1 MTAVLFIRAD
11 DLLKASHYKRI
22 TVPGHTHGGKWVSPY
37 TKNVLVSDDHDTDKV
52 AAGSGSFYQKQAHK
66 KLASSVDGFATM
78 NSDAKAS
85 LIVAHA
91 TNMQKDASA
100 SAAVSGWKKAAIAVQ
115 NPSKAQWAAFHSQ
128 PESKKDQLLNEV
140 VSKTGKLSHLSSAK
154 AGFVPPQESINGI
167 EAQKTEQASPGQPQ
181 KAEID
186 PLAGSTFDT
195 PVPAQAKKTMDG
207 MFADGNVETLQAVA
221 DNNSANPH
229 VAAYAQKLLDKLKS
243 RADDGFVTLKD
254 WPSSKFK
261 LNADNQWEAH
271 GLGISDG
278 LVSVQGPELSAALFI
293 KKRMPVPADVVA
305 KLSDKSKA
313 AIVKDAAAEFGMST
327 MDVQALLSANEKAVV
342 PPTPTPLHTFT
353 GNGLES
359 YVYPGTGI
367 NKGKFSVSLQD
378 TDVSEFLPTVTFYPS
393 EDAAIK
399 AAKAAAGVKDGPKGG
414 DMTTTADFF
423 TPGEI
428 KSGMAKLAALAAANK
443 PGAYTPGFGTEE
455 VLGKPVAHKMFFG
468 PGSASGAKLEV
479 VNLADIIPSQDVI
492 DPNMVAGILK
502 TGAEDGMSDSPPE
515 VIRIGGKLYLQDGH
529 HRVSA
534 MALAGRTHVSV
545 MVADASGLD
554 SSGQPVFGGKPAGPK
569 EGDTKTENGKTYEL
583 KNGKWH
589 RVGEFGPLSP
599 GSFGKEAYAAG
610 IKSPMADPDFVA
622 VHGTDQSSNQTIQA
636 MSSWHKGWDQAANA
650 STGPGNSAKTV
661 EAAVQAD
668 DAASHKAAVTAM
680 ETGAFYQKEAIKK
693 LKAEHGTAW
702 AAMHP
707 TKQHELAH
715 AKYQALQGA
724 ASQAA
729 AVSGWKK
736 HMLAGQVPT
745 PSEVKAFAA
754 MASEDSAK
762 AGKMLAEAQGKIGGD
777 KLAVLVSQAHAKAVK
792 ANAFAVNTP
801 AQPAKVFVTEKPKVT
816 AFGPNNPNVEFKS
829 GAHIVAFDPA
839 SGAWQYKNSQGYW
852 EQVVNEPL
860 INHLNAG
867 RDADGV
873 ALLPAA
879 KPVTLTDKPA
889 YDHMGQSVSS
899 KMGHSLPSQK
909 TFHKLAAQ
917 DWMAANPGK
926 GAEMYEALASLKLSH
941 LAAMVGPDVKPAAP
955 VAAPASA
962 PVNDAAAKFKN
973 NWPVKEFIGVFK
985 LHGGPVSQG
994 MSIDQMLDPDQIEAY
1009 NKLTPLEA
1017 TDVAAAI
1024 SFYGPQKL
1032 KLFMDWVSA
1041 QNAKKA
1047 APVGPLPVT
1056 SSVYTNTQ
1064 PGHNKFWSVSVHGSQ
1079 MKTTYGKLGTQ
1090 GSTTTK
1096 DFASSDHAQMAAAKL
1111 KNEKMGKG
1119 YKYGYTGVHQYEGA
1133 APASAPVTPTPV
1145 SSGINVGSKIKQM
1158 ADGWQMD
1165 PSDGAFSGAPTLSQD
1180 AQNGYTFYAAH
1191 TGDGFQVGVLDDSGN
1206 PILYQD
1212 HKHQEDAAAQLA
1224 NYVIDF
1230 KSGLNPPSA
1239 DDILALDPK
1248 SGPKDGDTK
1257 MAMDGG
1263 TLVFKNGRW
1272 HKQGIVVPDFSDDFS
1287 KFKSNYINAA
1297 KMLKDAFDSGG
1308 PAAVKKLVTVHKKGA
1323 KAGGISFNVPGV
1335 AKFSVTPKD
1344 AVPRRVK
1351 MLAFI
1356 KALLD
1361 AKPGKKTV
1369 FTTDPSAVAAAK
1381 QGAAKPAQSASSPKV
1396 FVTAPPGKPG
1406 VTAIDGWAQTGPQTG
1421 SNPGGKF
1428 KDKNG
1433 VEWYCKFPADKN
1445 VAMNEIL
1452 AAKFYEMLG
1461 VSVPNLKLVEKGGK
1475 TGIASKWVD
1484 GMSKATAAK
1493 LAKAKGVHEA
1503 FAIDAWLANWDVV
1516 GLSNDNLMLNKDGA
1530 AVHVDVGGSLVYR
1543 AQGGEKGAD
1552 FGDTVPELETLK
1564 DPKKNDKSAAV
1575 FAGATP
1581 ESMQWGLNQLNKM
1594 KPSQITELCEKL
1606 GPGSTA
1612 DKTALAAKLIA
1623 RREFIL
1629 KKFGIQDQW
1638 TVVHKLDPANL
1649 PVNPADLPKPIQFTA
1664 SSKAHVNAQNTKDSE
1679 ALIAFA
1685 SKGNL
1690 TALKDYLY
1698 DAVDKETSA
1707 PLGKKSILDHPSKPL
1722 KEQWAGLVE
1731 LLQSISTPP
1740 MPTLTLPSLGS
1751 VGELGDISEF
1761 VGSFNPQERVE
1772 TVAAEHRM
1780 HFFMAL
1786 SHIDDI
1792 SGLVA
1797 GMKWS
1802 FLKAGGKFV
1811 QEAKAKHSSLSAA
1824 VRGYISS
1831 VQSSGSINHSWS
1843 QGKTTVQSGGK
1854 AVGIQGL
1861 TAKIYAEAQELPE
1874 GTTLIRGM
1882 SDTSS
1887 GKSMCNQLLACAP
1900 GTVIQNTDSMCASY
1914 NESHSWGGDVQMTI
1928 RCAKGC
1934 KATLSF
1940 ASGSF
1945 SGEHEITTLPG
1956 QRYVVLSTKKIG
1968 GTVHLEVLM
1977 LPPHDGY
1984 VSELSKLSALGKA
1997 ILVVFKRM
2005 M

>member
-66 KLASSVDGFATM
+66 KLAGMVDGFSTM
-78 NSDAKAS
+78 NPDAKAS

-91 TNMQKDASA
+91 TDMQKEASA
-100 SAAVSGWKKAAIAVQ
+100 SAAVSGWKKAALLGQ

-140 VSKTGKLSHLSSAK
+140 ESKAGKLSHLSSAK
-154 AGFVPPQESINGI
+154 AGFVPPQESTNGI

-181 KAEID
+181 KAEVD
-186 PLAGSTFDT
+186 PLSGPTVDT

-243 RADDGFVTLKD
+243 RANDGFVTLKG

-313 AIVKDAAAEFGMST
+313 AIVKDAAAEFGMSV
-327 MDVQALLSANEKAVV
+327 MDAQALLTANEK
-342 PPTPTPLHTFT
+342 T
-353 GNGLES
+353 
-359 YVYPGTGI
+359 
-367 NKGKFSVSLQD
+367 
-378 TDVSEFLPTVTFYPS
+378 
-393 EDAAIK
+393 
-399 AAKAAAGVKDGPKGG
+399 
-414 DMTTTADFF
+414 
-423 TPGEI
+423 
-428 KSGMAKLAALAAANK
+428 
-443 PGAYTPGFGTEE
+443 
-455 VLGKPVAHKMFFG
+455 
-468 PGSASGAKLEV
+468 
-479 VNLADIIPSQDVI
+479 
-492 DPNMVAGILK
+492 
-502 TGAEDGMSDSPPE
+502 
-515 VIRIGGKLYLQDGH
+515 
-529 HRVSA
+529 
-534 MALAGRTHVSV
+534 
-545 MVADASGLD
+545 
-554 SSGQPVFGGKPAGPK
+554 GPK

-583 KNGKWH
+583 HNGKWH

-599 GSFGKEAYAAG
+599 GAFGKQAYAAG

-622 VHGTDQSSNQTIQA
+622 VHGADQSSSQTIQA

-668 DAASHKAAVTAM
+668 DAASDKAAVAAM
-680 ETGAFYQKEAIKK
+680 ETGAFYQKEAVKK
-693 LKAEHGTAW
+693 LKAEHGAAW
-702 AAMHP
+702 ADMHP
-707 TKQHELAH
+707 SKQHALAH

-736 HMLAGQVPT
+736 HMLSGQVPT
-745 PSEVKAFAA
+745 PGEVKAFAA
-754 MASEDSAK
+754 MAMEDSAK
-762 AGKMLAEAQGKIGGD
+762 AGKMLAEVQGKIGGD

-792 ANAFAVNTP
+792 AHGTAKPTE
-801 AQPAKVFVTEKPKVT
+801 PAKVFVTTPPQKNPFGIKDADIESAQAPKVT

-839 SGAWQYKNSQGYW
+839 SGAWKYKNSEGYW

-860 INHLNAG
+860 IHHLNAG

-873 ALLPAA
+873 ALSPAA
-879 KPVTLTDKPA
+879 KPVTLADKPA
-889 YDHMGQSVSS
+889 YDHLAQSIANH
-899 KMGHSLPSQK
+899 KGHTLPAQK
-909 TFHKLAAQ
+909 TFSKLAAQ

-926 GAEMYEALASLKLSH
+926 GAEMYEALAAHKLSH
-941 LAAMVGPDVKPAAP
+941 LAAMIGPDVKPAEKP
-955 VAAPASA
+955 A
-962 PVNDAAAKFKN
+962 PVNTAKAKFKN
-973 NWPVKEFIGVFK
+973 NDPVNDFIYSFAT
-985 LHGGPVSQG
+985 HGDSSKQG
-994 MSIDQMLDPDQIEAY
+994 LSIDDLLEPKMIAAY

-1024 SFYGPQKL
+1024 SFYGPHKL

-1047 APVGPLPVT
+1047 APVGPVPVT

-1096 DFASSDHAQMAAAKL
+1096 DFASGFAAQKAAEKL
-1111 KNEKMGKG
+1111 KSEKKNKG

-1133 APASAPVTPTPV
+1133 APSVYAAPAAVPPPKFDVV
-1145 SSGINVGSKIKQM
+1145 SG
-1158 ADGWQMD
+1158 GWVHQV
-1165 PSDGAFSGAPTLSQD
+1165 SDGALSGAPSLSQD
-1180 AQNGYTFYAAH
+1180 TKDGHTYYVAH
-1191 TGDGFQVGVLDDSGN
+1191 TGDTFQVGVIDPEGN
-1206 PILYQD
+1206 PMD
-1212 HKHQEDAAAQLA
+1212 HEDFAHPEDAAAQMG
-1224 NYVIDF
+1224 NYID
-1230 KSGLNPPSA
+1230 GNNAEIPHPSV
-1239 DDILALDPK
+1239 DDIQALDPNG
-1248 SGPKDGDTK
+1248 GPKDGDTK

-1272 HKQGIVVPDFSDDFS
+1272 HKQGIVVPSFSDDNS
-1287 KFKSNYINAA
+1287 VWGQRYADVAA
-1297 KMLKDAFDSGG
+1297 KLKELFEAG
-1308 PAAVKKLVTVHKKGA
+1308 GA
-1323 KAGGISFNVPGV
+1323 KAIKPYIINHASGEISVKGGLVAGV
-1335 AKFSVTPKD
+1335 GKLAKLSGGSVKTRHK
-1344 AVPRRVK
+1344 K
-1351 MLAFI
+1351 MHAFVVAMQAAG
-1356 KALLD
+1356 KG
-1361 AKPGKKTV
+1361 GKKAV
-1369 FTTDPSAVAAAK
+1369 FTTGSNSVPASP
-1381 QGAAKPAQSASSPKV
+1381 KPAQAASSPKV
-1396 FVTAPPGKPG
+1396 FVAAPPSKPG

-1461 VSVPNLKLVEKGGK
+1461 VAVPNLKLVEKGGK

-1543 AQGGEKGAD
+1543 AQGGEKGD
-1552 FGDTVPELETLK
+1552 GFGDTVPELETLK

-1581 ESMQWGLNQLNKM
+1581 KSMQWGLDQLNKM

-1612 DKTALAAKLIA
+1612 DKAALAAKLIA

-1761 VGSFNPQERVE
+1761 VGFFNPQERVE

-1854 AVGIQGL
+1854 SVGIQGL

-1887 GKSMCNQLLACAP
+1887 GKSMCKQLLACAP

-1914 NESHSWGGDVQMTI
+1914 NENHSWGGDVQMTI

-1977 LPPHDGY
+1977 LPPHEGY

-1997 ILVVFKRM
+1997 ILVCFKRM

>member
-1 MTAVLFIRAD
+1 MIRLFLTD
-11 DLLKASHYKRI
+11 PLLLKASHYKRI
-22 TVPGHTHGGKWVSPY
+22 TVPGHVHSGKWVDPY
-37 TKNVLVSDDHDTDKV
+37 SKNVLVSDDHDTDKV
-52 AAGSGSFYQKQAHK
+52 ASGQGSFYQKQAHK
-66 KLASSVDGFATM
+66 KLADKVEGFSTM
-78 NSDAKAS
+78 NPDAKAS
-85 LIVAHA
+85 IIMAHA
-91 TNMQKDASA
+91 TKMQGEASA
-100 SAAVSGWKKAAIAVQ
+100 SAAVSGFKASMLAGKVPTPAQYLAMQ
-115 NPSKAQWAAFHSQ
+115 NASTKAQGDVADACAAVIG
-128 PESKKDQLLNEV
+128 PDKYEQLLMAA
-140 VSKTGKLSHLSSAK
+140 SAK
-154 AGFVPPQESINGI
+154 ANQPKGKTSES
-167 EAQKTEQASPGQPQ
+167 QANQ
-181 KAEID
+181 A
-186 PLAGSTFDT
+186 
-195 PVPAQAKKTMDG
+195 VQAKPQAPAASQTADLPPSIKAKLDG
-207 MFADGNVETLQAVA
+207 WAEDGYVDRLKDAASDSSLDAAITDHAKKLLVQFLPPDVGPTESTPLPGNIKAVIDKIA
-221 DNNSANPH
+221 SVPTGDVKGAKLLLGQIVMNNSHNPH
-229 VAAYAQKLLDKLKS
+229 IAAYANSKLAEFKALDE
-243 RADDGFVTLKD
+243 DFVTLKD
-254 WPSSKFK
+254 WPGTKYK
-261 LNADNQWEAH
+261 LNAGGQWEGH
-271 GLGISDG
+271 DS
-278 LVSVQGPELSAALFI
+278 VSGFHAVQGPELSAALFI
-293 KKRMPVPADVVA
+293 KQGAPVPADVVS

-313 AIVKDAAAEFGMST
+313 AIVKDAAAEFGMSA
-327 MDVQALLSANEKAVV
+327 MDVQALLTANEK
-342 PPTPTPLHTFT
+342 T
-353 GNGLES
+353 
-359 YVYPGTGI
+359 
-367 NKGKFSVSLQD
+367 
-378 TDVSEFLPTVTFYPS
+378 
-393 EDAAIK
+393 
-399 AAKAAAGVKDGPKGG
+399 
-414 DMTTTADFF
+414 
-423 TPGEI
+423 
-428 KSGMAKLAALAAANK
+428 
-443 PGAYTPGFGTEE
+443 
-455 VLGKPVAHKMFFG
+455 
-468 PGSASGAKLEV
+468 
-479 VNLADIIPSQDVI
+479 
-492 DPNMVAGILK
+492 
-502 TGAEDGMSDSPPE
+502 
-515 VIRIGGKLYLQDGH
+515 
-529 HRVSA
+529 
-534 MALAGRTHVSV
+534 
-545 MVADASGLD
+545 
-554 SSGQPVFGGKPAGPK
+554 GPK
-569 EGDTKTENGKTYEL
+569 EGDTKPGANGSNL
-583 KNGKWH
+583 VFKNG
-589 RVGEFGPLSP
+589 R
-599 GSFGKEAYAAG
+599 
-610 IKSPMADPDFVA
+610 
-622 VHGTDQSSNQTIQA
+622 
-636 MSSWHKGWDQAANA
+636 WHKYVDADESGEVPPVLVPVEDDTANHA
-650 STGPGNSAKTV
+650 
-661 EAAVQAD
+661 AAVA
-668 DAASHKAAVTAM
+668 AM

-693 LKAEHGTAW
+693 LKTEHGAAW

-707 TKQHELAH
+707 SKQHELAH

-754 MASEDSAK
+754 MANEDSAK
-762 AGKMLAEAQGKIGGD
+762 AGKMLAEVQTAIGGD

-792 ANAFAVNTP
+792 AGSFVSTGNVGMAP
-801 AQPAKVFVTEKPKVT
+801 AAPSKVFVTTP
-816 AFGPNNPNVEFKS
+816 P
-829 GAHIVAFDPA
+829 I
-839 SGAWQYKNSQGYW
+839 
-852 EQVVNEPL
+852 
-860 INHLNAG
+860 
-867 RDADGV
+867 
-873 ALLPAA
+873 AA
-879 KPVTLTDKPA
+879 TLADKPA
-889 YDHMGQSVSS
+889 YDHLAQSIANH
-899 KMGHSLPSQK
+899 KGHSLPAQK
-909 TFHKLAAQ
+909 TFSKLAAQ

-926 GAEMYEALASLKLSH
+926 GAEMYEALAAHKLSH
-941 LAAMVGPDVKPAAP
+941 LAAMVGPDVKPGP
-955 VAAPASA
+955 GAAPA
-962 PVNDAAAKFKN
+962 PVNEAAAKFKN
-973 NWPVKEFIGVFK
+973 NWPVKEFIATFK
-985 LHGGPVSQG
+985 LHGGPVAQG
-994 MSIDQMLDPDQIEAY
+994 MSIDEMLEPDEIAAF
-1009 NKLTPLEA
+1009 NKLTPDEKN
-1017 TDVAAAI
+1017 DVAAAI
-1024 SFYGPQKL
+1024 SFYGPHKL

-1047 APVGPLPVT
+1047 APVGSVPVT

-1133 APASAPVTPTPV
+1133 APSVYAAPAAVPPPKFDVV
-1145 SSGINVGSKIKQM
+1145 SG
-1158 ADGWQMD
+1158 GWVHQV
-1165 PSDGAFSGAPTLSQD
+1165 SDGALSGAPSLTQETKD
-1180 AQNGYTFYAAH
+1180 GHTYFVAYTDDK
-1191 TGDGFQVGVLDDSGN
+1191 TFQVGIIDDQGN
-1206 PILYQD
+1206 PIEHEDFPYA
-1212 HKHQEDAAAQLA
+1212 EDAAAQMAL
-1224 NYVIDF
+1224 YID
-1230 KSGLNPPSA
+1230 GNNAEIPHPSA
-1239 DDILALDPK
+1239 DDVQALNPA

-1272 HKQGIVVPDFSDDFS
+1272 HKQGLVMPDFSDD
-1287 KFKSNYINAA
+1287 KSVWGPRYADVAA
-1297 KMLKDAFDSGG
+1297 KLQELF
-1308 PAAVKKLVTVHKKGA
+1308 AAGGA
-1323 KAGGISFNVPGV
+1323 KAIKPYIINHASGAISVKSGLVAGV
-1335 AKFSVTPKD
+1335 GKLSMLSGASVK
-1344 AVPRRVK
+1344 PRHNK
-1351 MLAFI
+1351 MHAFVTAMQAAG
-1356 KALLD
+1356 KG
-1361 AKPGKKTV
+1361 GKKAV
-1369 FTTDPSAVAAAK
+1369 FTTGSNPAPAAP
-1381 QGAAKPAQSASSPKV
+1381 KPAQAASSPKV
-1396 FVTAPPGKPG
+1396 FVTAPPAKPG
-1406 VTAIDGWAQTGPQTG
+1406 VTVIDGWAQTGPQTG

-1461 VSVPNLKLVEKGGK
+1461 VAVPNLKLVEKGGK

-1516 GLSNDNLMLNKDGA
+1516 GLSNDNLMLDKSGA

-1543 AQGGEKGAD
+1543 AQGGKKGDD

-1575 FAGATP
+1575 FASATP
-1581 ESMQWGLNQLNKM
+1581 DSMEWGLRQLNKM

-1612 DKTALAAKLIA
+1612 EKSALAAKLIA

-1629 KKFGIQDQW
+1629 KEFGIQDQW
-1638 TVVHKLDPANL
+1638 TIVHKLDPANL

-1740 MPTLTLPSLGS
+1740 MPTLSLPSLGS
-1751 VGELGDISEF
+1751 VGELGDISDF
-1761 VGSFNPQERVE
+1761 VGFFNPQERVE

-1811 QEAKAKHSSLSAA
+1811 QEAKAKHSSLSSA
-1824 VRGYISS
+1824 VRGYISA

-1843 QGKTTVQSGGK
+1843 QGKTVVQSGGK
-1854 AVGIQGL
+1854 SVGIHGL

-1882 SDTSS
+1882 TDTSS
-1887 GKSMCNQLLACAP
+1887 GKSMCKQLMACAP
-1900 GTVIQNTDSMCASY
+1900 GTVLQNTDSMCASY
-1914 NESHSWGGDVQMTI
+1914 NDGHSWGGDVQMTI

-1956 QRYVVLSTKKIG
+1956 QRYVVLSTKKVN

-1977 LPPHDGY
+1977 LPPHEGY
-1984 VSELSKLSALGKA
+1984 VSELGKLYALGKA
-1997 ILVVFKRM
+1997 MTVIFTRGL
-2005 M
+2005 